1 MIAFR
6 LYRGVAHHLVFRW
19 PEWVLSGMLFAL
31 GVRMLTNVEAFSS
44 SSGYRVMA
52 TIADEDTWGALCCV
66 AAGMRLMALTVNG
79 TFKPFARWSP
89 MVRSALG
96 MLSAGVWFCIAL
108 SVYLANPGGFGYIA
122 YGGLM
127 AADMMNSM
135 LAAGDAGEAER
146 RHRNGRSR

>member
-6 LYRGVAHHLVFRW
+6 LYKGVAHHLVFRW
-19 PEWVLSGMLFAL
+19 PEWILSAMLCAL
-31 GVRMLTNVEAFSS
+31 GVRLLLNVEAFAS

-52 TIADEDTWGALCCV
+52 TIADEDTWAALCCV
-66 AAGMRLMALTVNG
+66 VAGLRLLALTVNG
-79 TFKPFARWSP
+79 TFRPFARWSP
-89 MVRSALG
+89 IVRSGLG

-108 SVYLANPGGFGYIA
+108 SVYLANPGGFGWIA

-127 AADMMNSM
+127 FADMMNSM

-146 RHRNGRSR
+146 RHRNGRTR